1 MSLMINGKLEDQWLE
16 SEREDGEFVRQDSQF
31 RHWVTADGSAG
42 PSGEGGFKAE
52 PGRYHLYVSHA
63 CPWANRTLIF
73 RKLKGLEDMISVSVV
88 HPDMGDAGWKFAS
101 AEGVPFDGTDNDEVN
116 GVDYMHQIYTLAQP
130 DYSGIVTVP
139 VLWDKQRKTIV
150 NNESSEIIRMFN
162 SAFDDCGATG
172 LDYYPAALREE
183 IDGINDFIYDNI
195 NNGVYR
201 SGFAATQTAYEKAF
215 KHLFDALDEV
225 DRRLATQRYL
235 VGTQITEADWR
246 LFTTLVRF
254 DAVYVG
260 HFKCNLHRIS
270 DYPNLSGYLRELYQ
284 HPGIAETVNFA
295 HIKRHYYY
303 SHTSINPTR
312 IVPLGPELDL
322 DSSPEREHLQ

>member
-1 MSLMINGKLEDQWLE
+1 MSLMINGRLKDQWLE
-16 SEREDGEFVRQDSQF
+16 SEREDGEFIRQDSIF
-31 RHWVTADGSAG
+31 RHWITSDGSAG

-52 PGRYHLYVSHA
+52 AGRYHLYISHA

-73 RKLKGLEDMISVSVV
+73 RHLKGLKAMISVSAV

-101 AEGVPFDGTDNDEVN
+101 AEGVDFAATDNDEVN
-116 GVDYMHQIYTLAQP
+116 GFDYMHQVYTLAQP

-162 SAFDDCGATG
+162 SAFNECGANG
-172 LDYYPAALREE
+172 DDYYPLALRKE
-183 IDGINDFIYDNI
+183 IDDINTFIYDNI

-201 SGFAATQTAYEKAF
+201 TGFAATQAAYERAYTR
-215 KHLFDALDEV
+215 LFDALDTL
-225 DRRLATQRYL
+225 DQRLATQRYL
-235 VGTQITEADWR
+235 LGAQITEADWR

-260 HFKCNLHRIS
+260 HFKCNQQRIA

-284 HPGIAETVNFA
+284 VDGIADTVNFA

-303 SHTSINPTR
+303 SHTSVNPTR
-312 IVPLGPELDL
+312 IVPLGPKLDL
-322 DSSPEREHLQ
+322 DAPHNRNHL